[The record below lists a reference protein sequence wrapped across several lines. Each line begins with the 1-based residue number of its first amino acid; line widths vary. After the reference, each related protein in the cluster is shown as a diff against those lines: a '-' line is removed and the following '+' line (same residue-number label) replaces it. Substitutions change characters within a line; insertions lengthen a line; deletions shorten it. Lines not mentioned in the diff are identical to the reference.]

1 MVKKILTSISEGLI
15 RTLPVTLVGSFA
27 LVLKSLPIG
36 AYQTFLQTFLQGW
49 LIEFLTTV
57 YAASLGVF
65 GIVLTVS
72 ISYSYAHHVRDDM
85 PVSFMASVTALC
97 AYFIMMGIDAFS
109 LDQAGGSTVFVSILA
124 AVISSVLFTAITR
137 RQSQRLLHS
146 YSGMEPTLRNS
157 MLCVR
162 PFLGTLVFFVVCKM
176 LMVLA
181 FGDRSIQAILT
192 DGIGKLYGGLGYNLG
207 SCAIYL
213 FSIHLL
219 WMFGIH
225 GNNLLDPVS
234 KAIFE
239 PALGLNLE
247 QIAQGMEPTHIF
259 SKSFIDTF
267 LITGG
272 SGASFALIIALFLFG
287 KKKSLKKVAKI
298 SLIPGLFNVNEMLT
312 FGIPIVLN
320 PIFLI
325 PFTLIPIVNLMLT
338 WLATVTGFLPVVA
351 TEVEWTVPILL
362 SGYIATGS
370 IRGSL
375 FQVFLLAVGVGLYR
389 PFVLR
394 YEQKISDKLK
404 QNIGELTRQFQQN
417 EAEGEHP
424 VYIRAADEMGNIAK
438 MLADELQTAIEKRQL
453 RLFYQPQTD
462 VQGRCFGV
470 EALLRWQYPEVGY
483 IYPPLIIELAKERGI
498 LEELERFVIHTA
510 CAALKELREEFSQ
523 EQGMKVSVNITG
535 VSLKNPNMVAM
546 LEEAVAQYGVSRE
559 NLWVEVTEQDA
570 ISSTKEVVG
579 RLEKLHGL
587 GYHLLIDDFGMGHT
601 SLIYLES
608 SYFCVVKLDG
618 SLTKE
623 CQNERYQEIISSIT
637 QLSHSLHF
645 DVIAEY
651 VETEEQ
657 RGKLLE
663 LGCTGFQGYLY
674 SPALPLEELKAW
686 MKEREV

>member
-1 MVKKILTSISEGLI
+1 MMKKILTSISEGLI

-36 AYQTFLQTFLQGW
+36 VYQTFLQNFLQGW
-49 LIEFLTTV
+49 LMEFLSTV

-65 GIVLTVS
+65 GIVLTIS
-72 ISYSYAHHVRDDM
+72 ISYSYAHHARDDM

-109 LDQAGGSTVFVSILA
+109 LDQAGGATVFVSILA
-124 AVISSVLFTAITR
+124 AVISSVLFTAISR
-137 RQSQRLLHS
+137 RQSSRLIYS

-162 PFLGTLVFFVVCKM
+162 PFLGTIVFFVACKM
-176 LMVLA
+176 LMVLM
-181 FGDRSIQAILT
+181 FGDKSIQAILT

-320 PIFLI
+320 PVFLI
-325 PFTLIPIVNLMLT
+325 PFTLVPIVNLLLT
-338 WLATVTGFLPVVA
+338 YVATVTGILPVVA

-370 IRGSL
+370 VRGSL
-375 FQVFLLAVGVGLYR
+375 FQVFLLVVGVGLYR

-394 YEQKISDKLK
+394 YERKISDKLK

-438 MLADELQTAIEKRQL
+438 MLADELQTAVEKKQL

-462 VQGRCFGV
+462 VQGRCFGA

-498 LEELERFVIHTA
+498 LAELEHFVIHTA
-510 CAALKELREEFSQ
+510 CAALKELREEFPQ
-523 EQGMKVSVNITG
+523 DQKMKVSVNITG
-535 VSLKNPNMVAM
+535 ASLKNPNMVAM
-546 LEEAVAQYGVSRE
+546 LEEAVEQYGVSRQ
-559 NLWVEVTEQDA
+559 NLWIEVTEQDA
-570 ISSTKEVVG
+570 ISSTEEVVG
-579 RLEKLHGL
+579 RLEKLHEL

-601 SLIYLES
+601 SLVYLES

-637 QLSHSLHF
+637 RLSHNLHF

-651 VETEEQ
+651 VETKEQ
-657 RGKLLE
+657 REKLLE

-686 MKEREV
+686 IREA

>member
-1 MVKKILTSISEGLI
+1 MIKKIQTSISEGLI

-36 AYQTFLQTFLQGW
+36 AYQTFLQSFMQGW
-49 LIEFLTTV
+49 LVEFLNTA

-65 GIVLTVS
+65 GIVLTIS

-85 PVSFMASVTALC
+85 PISFMASVTALC
-97 AYFIMMGIDAFS
+97 AYFIMMGIDVFT
-109 LDQAGGSTVFVSILA
+109 LDQAGGATVFVSILS
-124 AVISSVLFTAITR
+124 AVISSVLFTAISR
-137 RQSQRLLHS
+137 RQSASLVRS

-162 PFLGTLVFFVVCKM
+162 PFLGTLVFFVACKM
-176 LMVLA
+176 LMVLM
-181 FGDRSIQAILT
+181 FGEKSLQDVLT
-192 DGIGKLYGGLGYNLG
+192 EGIGSLYGGLGYNLG

-234 KAIFE
+234 NAIFE
-239 PALGLNLE
+239 PALGLNME
-247 QIAQGMEPTHIF
+247 QIASGAEATHIF

-272 SGASFALIIALFLFG
+272 CGASFALIIALFLFG

-312 FGIPIVLN
+312 FGLPIVLN
-320 PIFLI
+320 PVFLV
-325 PFTLIPIVNLMLT
+325 PFLSVPLINLLLT
-338 WLATVTGFLPVVA
+338 YLATVTGFLPVVA

-362 SGYIATGS
+362 SGYFATGS

-375 FQVFLLAVGVGLYR
+375 WQLFLLALGVMIYR

-394 YEQKISDKLK
+394 YEREISENLK
-404 QNIGELTRQFQQN
+404 KNIGELTAQFQRN
-417 EAEGEHP
+417 EEEGEHP

-438 MLADELQTAIEKRQL
+438 MLADELQAAIENGQL
-453 RLFYQPQTD
+453 QLYYQPQTD
-462 VQGRCFGV
+462 VKGKCFGA

-498 LEELERFVIHTA
+498 LAQLEYFVIHTA
-510 CAALKELREEFSQ
+510 CAALKKLEEEFPRS
-523 EQGMKVSVNITG
+523 MKISINITG
-535 VSLKNPNMVAM
+535 VSLKNPDLISM
-546 LEEAVAQYGVSRE
+546 LEEAVKEHGVLRKD
-559 NLWVEVTEQDA
+559 LWVEVTEQDA
-570 ISSTKEVVG
+570 ISSTGDVVG
-579 RLEKLHGL
+579 RLEQLHEL

-601 SLIYLES
+601 SLVYLES

-623 CQNERYQEIISSIT
+623 CQNERYSEIISSIT
-637 QLSHSLHF
+637 SLSRNLNF

-651 VETEEQ
+651 VETKEQ
-657 RGKLLE
+657 REKLLE

-674 SPALPLEELKAW
+674 SPALPREEFMDW
-686 MKEREV
+686 VRERES